1 MNLGLEVYDDLKMFE
16 LAKQAAI
23 KRDNSRK
30 IKEDNM
36 KKLYD
41 RMKILIVNDSDKIRN
56 RITDELAKPKK
67 IRRNKMVFYCD
78 KIWKVDDYIKVFET
92 CFDGELEEPLIDLL
106 RHEFPHP
113 YYKVY
118 RKIVHEENVKTD
130 ELYKYYVIYIK
141 WNKKKLNIK

>member
-41 RMKILIVNDSDKIRN
+41 RMKILIVNDSDKI
-56 RITDELAKPKK
+56 
-67 IRRNKMVFYCD
+67 RNKMVFYCD